1 VIVKFVSDS
10 CGLVQFR
17 HPFEVGGAYW
27 TASVAWGTLI
37 LPQIAARFYPE
48 DGPID
53 RDTLINLALV
63 LSLLWT
69 FVFAVFLMTMK
80 KKYYVTFWDTTS
92 GKAQMEKNFFAYIGS
107 NTVAMDETA
116 VDMICNFQRTLWEHF
131 EEEAKQFVMSN
142 WEEWETQ
149 DYEWFRKAKETQDI
163 KQWGLMSKEKG
174 ATKIKLD
181 DVTTDEVS
189 SQGYSGNEGESGGR
203 GG

>member
-1 VIVKFVSDS
+1 MVVKFVSDS

-17 HPFEVGGAYW
+17 HPYEVGGAYW

-69 FVFAVFLMTMK
+69 FVFAVFLMTIK

-92 GKAQMEKNFFAYIGS
+92 GKAQIEKNFFANIGN
-107 NTVAMDETA
+107 NTVALDENA
-116 VDMICNFQRTLWEHF
+116 VEIICNFQRTLWEPF

-142 WEEWETQ
+142 WEEWEKQ

-163 KQWGLMSKEKG
+163 KQWGLMSTKASKESLKSDS
-174 ATKIKLD
+174 IM
-181 DVTTDEVS
+181 
-189 SQGYSGNEGESGGR
+189 
-203 GG
+203 

>member
-1 VIVKFVSDS
+1 VVVKFVSDS
-10 CGLVQFR
+10 CGLVHFR
-17 HPFEVGGAYW
+17 HPYEVGGAYW

-69 FVFAVFLMTMK
+69 FVFAVFLMTIK

-92 GKAQMEKNFFAYIGS
+92 GKAQIEKKFFSYMGS
-107 NTVAMDETA
+107 NTVAMDEAA
-116 VDMICNFQRTLWEHF
+116 VGVICTVQRTLWEHF

-142 WEEWETQ
+142 WEEWEKQ
-149 DYEWFRKAKETQDI
+149 DYEWFRKSTKA
-163 KQWGLMSKEKG
+163 SKERG
-174 ATKIKLD
+174 LAAKIRLD
-181 DVTTDEVS
+181 NVTTDKVS
-189 SQGYSGNEGESGGR
+189 SQGYSGNEGEISGREG
-203 GG
+203 